1 VASIARHVYD
11 VSGAGDTVI
20 AAMSLTLSVG
30 GDLLTAATLG
40 NTAAGVGVEQM
51 GTTAVTAAM
60 LRDALEKRAAAL
72 RPSGKLQ

>member
-1 VASIARHVYD
+1 V
-11 VSGAGDTVI
+11 
-20 AAMSLTLSVG
+20 LSVG
-30 GDLLTAATLG
+30 GDLVTAATLG

-72 RPSGKLQ
+72 RPGGELQEP